1 MIRGYFTLFSTVGN
15 ILFDTDQAFKSQ
27 VLHEHEYGFMI
38 DDIASVFKFH
48 MDSTVAVSAFV
59 QLIDLA
65 NLSFNGS
72 IFILPGEFFEMIV
85 ERAPCHPIMLE
96 KLG

>member
-1 MIRGYFTLFSTVGN
+1 MLSTIGN

-38 DDIASVFKFH
+38 DDIASVFKLQ
-48 MDSTVAVSAFV
+48 MDSAIAVPAFM

-65 NLSFNGS
+65 DFGFDGS
-72 IFILPGEFFEMIV
+72 IFILLGEFFKMIV
-85 ERAPCHPIMLE
+85 ERAPCHPSMLE